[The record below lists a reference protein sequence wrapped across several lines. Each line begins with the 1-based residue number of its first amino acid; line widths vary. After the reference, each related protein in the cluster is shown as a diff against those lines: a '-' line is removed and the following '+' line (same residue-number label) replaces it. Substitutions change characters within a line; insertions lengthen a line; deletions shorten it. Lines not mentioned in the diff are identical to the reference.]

1 MQESIM
7 SVVSIYARSG
17 KEVMMSRVGLE
28 PIVIPENVK
37 VDIKKQHVQ
46 VTGPLGA
53 LERDLNEGITITIKD
68 NKAIIKRDNDEKQT
82 RSLHGLNRSLVANM
96 VKGVSEGYLKKLMIV
111 GTGYKAEI
119 AGKWLVLSLGFSHDV
134 YFEIPKE
141 VKIEIE
147 KIGRAEA
154 SNIPGLQAIIDFRS
168 HDNEMLGSVCATIR
182 DIKPPECYKGKGI
195 RYADEHI
202 HIKPGKVAGGAG
214 A

>member
-1 MQESIM
+1 
-7 SVVSIYARSG
+7 
-17 KEVMMSRVGLE
+17 MSRIGKE

-37 VDIKKQHVQ
+37 VDIKGQHVK

-53 LERDLNEGITITIKD
+53 LERDLNAGITIKIKD
-68 NKAIIKRDNDEKQT
+68 NTAVIERKDDEKQT
-82 RSLHGLNRSLVANM
+82 KSLHGLNRSLVANM
-96 VKGVSEGYLKKLMIV
+96 VEGVSNGYLRKLMIV

-119 AGKWLVLSLGFSHDV
+119 NGKWLVLSLGFSHDV
-134 YFEIPKE
+134 YFEIPKD
-141 VKIEIE
+141 VKVEIE

-154 SNIPGLQAIIDFRS
+154 STIPGLQAIIDFRS
-168 HDNEMLGSVCATIR
+168 HNKEMLGAVCAAIR
-182 DIKPPECYKGKGI
+182 DIKPPESYKGKGV